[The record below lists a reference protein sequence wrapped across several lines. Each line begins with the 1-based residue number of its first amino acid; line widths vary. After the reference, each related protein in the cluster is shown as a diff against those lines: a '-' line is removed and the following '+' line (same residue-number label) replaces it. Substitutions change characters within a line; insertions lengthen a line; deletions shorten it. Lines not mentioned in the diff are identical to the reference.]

1 MSVIHP
7 STPNGYSLFCDD
19 LRQEDNGKQILIG
32 LYSSDM
38 LVNTFPIQLP
48 NFRVLIVYHERLNE
62 SRLPVR
68 IVITAPSAPN
78 DDITIFE
85 AELPRESFD
94 QIPPPSDNAED
105 PLVSVTLNAGFSGLV
120 LMNPGRIKVRAYR
133 GEDEIR
139 LGTLRVRLRSEW
151 EDEQRRAA
159 EATKEAA
166 N

>member
-1 MSVIHP
+1 MERGQYRP
-7 STPNGYSLFCDD
+7 PGTGPLWANGGHS
-19 LRQEDNGKQILIG
+19 
-32 LYSSDM
+32 
-38 LVNTFPIQLP
+38 PLP
-48 NFRVLIVYHERLNE
+48 KGTSPANQG
-62 SRLPVR
+62 P
-68 IVITAPSAPN
+68 APSAPN

-94 QIPPPSDNAED
+94 QILPPSDSADD
-105 PLVSVTLNAGFSGLV
+105 PLVSVTLNGGFSGLV

-159 EATKEAA
+159 EATKVAA